1 MNIDISLR
9 PGSSMAKVSL
19 APGEN
24 LTAEG
29 GSMVAMNTSVA
40 ITTTTYKKNQ
50 GNIFGAIK
58 RVISGESFFMNH
70 YTAGPEG
77 GEVWVA
83 PTLPGDM
90 MVRELMGE
98 KLIVQAGSYVAS
110 AENINVDFNWQG
122 FKSLLSG
129 ESMFWLGISGK
140 GKVILNSFGVIYP
153 IQVDGEYIVDT
164 GHIVAFEETLNFTI
178 SKAGKSWFSS
188 FLGGEGFVCKFRGK
202 GTVWC
207 QSHNAK
213 SFGLALGPK
222 LKPRK

>member
-1 MNIDISLR
+1 MKIDISLR
-9 PGSSMAKVSL
+9 PGSSLAKVTL
-19 APGEN
+19 NAGEN
-24 LTAEG
+24 LTSEG
-29 GSMVAMNTSVA
+29 GSMVAMTTNVA

-58 RVISGESFFMNH
+58 RVLSGESFFMNH

-77 GEVWVA
+77 GEVWLA

-90 MVRELMGE
+90 IVQELSGE

-110 AENINVDFNWQG
+110 ADTINVDFNWQG

-129 ESMFWLGISGK
+129 ESMFWLGISGQ
-140 GKVILNSFGVIYP
+140 GKVLLNSFGVIYP
-153 IQVDGEYIVDT
+153 VKVDGEYIVDT

-207 QSHNAK
+207 QSHNSNA
-213 SFGLALGPK
+213 FGLAIGPK